1 MVWSIGI
8 SFLMVWSI
16 GISFGHINKVKL
28 RRARLVLGLLN
39 TLGGSTIPVF
49 SRLLRPLS
57 LTTGRCYEY
66 WRWFRPPLG
75 RNALYC
81 RSLSLQNDH
90 ILFLCV
96 YFC

>member
-28 RRARLVLGLLN
+28 RRARLVLGLVN
-39 TLGGSTIPVF
+39 TLGGSTI
-49 SRLLRPLS
+49 
-57 LTTGRCYEY
+57 EY

-90 ILFLCV
+90 IVSLRLLLLVQC
-96 YFC
+96 